1 MLLFNTN
8 KYRVKLLN
16 NLIEVNEFG
25 LGAGAGIDGHS
36 LPAFFSYEDL
46 PLWMERKLA
55 ILQTFS
61 YEPPTEDV
69 RGVGKRIAKNIFWV
83 DYDGDKDGDDTGK
96 ES

>member
-1 MLLFNTN
+1 
-8 KYRVKLLN
+8 
-16 NLIEVNEFG
+16 
-25 LGAGAGIDGHS
+25 
-36 LPAFFSYEDL
+36 
-46 PLWMERKLA
+46 MERKLA